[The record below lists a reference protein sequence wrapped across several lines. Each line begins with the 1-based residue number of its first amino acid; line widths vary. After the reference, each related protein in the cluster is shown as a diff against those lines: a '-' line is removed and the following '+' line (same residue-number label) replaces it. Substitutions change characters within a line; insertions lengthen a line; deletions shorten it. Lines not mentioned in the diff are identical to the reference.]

1 MKLEEILAKENLI
14 HGSFEITNVKY
25 HRISKK
31 VEIFILF
38 EEGQSLSCYQGI
50 EQKIKEVYKNIG
62 LESLLIAE
70 YKENHLTSE
79 QVKEYLDVIVNQ
91 LLEESARYKIL
102 DVSEC
107 QVDGNEIHFSV
118 PYDALGLDNLCAP
131 VSEMFLHY
139 GLHYKLVLIKDN
151 TKSIQAEQEELQR
164 KQEDQLK
171 QQRMVATEAH
181 QINNK
186 LKEEHRNTKKTMPLS
201 RTFIKDIPSTVV
213 EISSY
218 ENTKGELV
226 FLIDATIFGVEIRSF
241 AKTTSNLAMLKVTD
255 DTDSI
260 IVKKWLRTAAEKE
273 LYEKEMV
280 EGVNLRIIGKA
291 QYDDYSKQVV
301 IMASTIEYLGKKV
314 EDLGHDDAVVKRVE
328 LHCHTKMS
336 NLDGLTDATDYVK
349 TVSKWGWNAM
359 AFTDHSG
366 VYSVPDVDHL
376 LADKSGAFKDFKPIY
391 GVELSYV
398 NDEEYFIT
406 FDTRDI
412 PLKDATFV
420 VFDIET
426 TGLSQTYDEIIEI
439 AACKVYQGSII
450 DNFEV
455 FVNPGMH
462 IPEKISELTTITDEM
477 VQDALGIEEILPQ
490 FMEFCKGTI
499 LVAHNAKFDV
509 GMIYRDVKRYHMDYE
524 MLPVIDTLNL
534 FRAGYYDKVKT
545 FNLKSLSKYFKVKQE
560 QHHRA
565 IDDTRVTA
573 LCFVAMLADLNQKG
587 INNYQNINELLDPK
601 EHWKHVIPAHIM
613 LLAQNPVGYKNMY
626 KIISDALTNHFFG
639 SARALKS
646 VIDTYREGILVGSA
660 CVNGNVFELALNR
673 SIEELEK
680 EMEYYDYI
688 EVQPPTAYRQLY
700 KDMPDGE
707 ERVKEVIVKI
717 IEAAQ
722 RKDKIVVA
730 TSDCHYLR
738 PNLKQYR
745 DILIASPQVGGG
757 THPLE
762 RYQEAPDMHLRTT
775 DEMLEEFNFL
785 DSELAYGI
793 VVKNTNLIADKIE
806 KFPAFKSD
814 MFAPRDD
821 EFKDSFLH
829 VPSITAEVK
838 RIVNENK
845 MRLYGEHP
853 HPIVE
858 KRIAR
863 ELDSIISN
871 GYASVYYMSHL
882 MVMKSLSDGYLVG
895 SRGSVGSSLV
905 ATMMNITEIN
915 PLVPHYRCKK
925 CKFHTFRMTD
935 EEITEYGLSDLE
947 KPFQEDLRSV
957 DSGYDL
963 PEAVCPVC
971 GEPLAKDGHDIPF
984 ETFLGF
990 KGDKVPDIDLNFS
1003 GDYQAVAHE
1012 YIRTVFGPENA
1023 FRAGT
1028 VGTIA
1033 DKNAYGYVKG
1043 YCERK
1048 HIQLRDCE
1056 MDRLATHLVGIK
1068 RSTGQHPGG
1077 IVVVPH
1083 YVDIYD
1089 VTPVQYPADN
1099 TDNNW
1104 RTTHYDYHSFENN
1117 LLKLD
1122 ILGHDDPTLIK
1133 YFMDYV
1139 HEHQDEFPFTSPQDI
1154 PIDDK
1159 NIFRLFSGTD
1169 VIGVTEEQIGSKVAS
1184 YAVPELGTNFVRQ
1197 MLVETL
1203 PKTFAQLV
1211 KISGLSHGTDVWNTN
1226 AQDLVAGTTDF
1237 GKIDFKDIIGC
1248 RDDIMV
1254 DLLKMG
1260 LEPIDAFKIME
1271 FVRKGKV
1278 AKDPTTWAEY
1288 KKIMQ
1293 EKNVPAWYIWSC
1305 ERIKYMFPKAHATAY
1320 VLMALRIAWF
1330 KVNSPALFYSAW
1342 FSKRAKGH
1350 SVQAYLGGTFAIRA
1364 EMEEIMNKPNR
1375 TATDDDKYTALQVAL
1390 EMCARG
1396 IRFLPVDIEKSSATV
1411 YEVEDGNIRIP
1422 FVAVDSLGES
1432 IALDIVERRQEQPF
1446 TSKKDVLNRTRLTQ
1460 KLYDVFEEMQ
1470 VFGNLPDDDES
1481 TDGESSDVD
1490 NLGIFAF
1497 A

>member
-1 MKLEEILAKENLI
+1 MKLEELIQEKELIKSNFHVDTATFYKKKNLLSI
-14 HGSFEITNVKY
+14 CFQIEKALDYNSYKNLVLFL
-25 HRISKK
+25 SS
-31 VEIFILF
+31 LF
-38 EEGQSLSCYQGI
+38 EPAKLQTEMIVNYQDGLLQQDEYRSYLEVILKSLIEKSARFKVLDLNECNIDENHIEFLVAYDSLGMDDLCEPIEKAFKKFGLDVQVQLKKDENKSVKAELDALQKEI
-50 EQKIKEVYKNIG
+50 DDKLEEQKKE
-62 LESLLIAE
+62 AE
-70 YKENHLTSE
+70 
-79 QVKEYLDVIVNQ
+79 
-91 LLEESARYKIL
+91 A
-102 DVSEC
+102 
-107 QVDGNEIHFSV
+107 
-118 PYDALGLDNLCAP
+118 
-131 VSEMFLHY
+131 
-139 GLHYKLVLIKDN
+139 
-151 TKSIQAEQEELQR
+151 
-164 KQEDQLK
+164 
-171 QQRMVATEAH
+171 AH
-181 QINNK
+181 QINAKMQN
-186 LKEEHRNTKKTMPLS
+186 EKKNYKRSAPTML
-201 RTFIKDIPSTVV
+201 THIKDIPST
-213 EISSY
+213 ENGLSAY
-218 ENTKGELV
+218 EANNGEAI
-226 FLIDATIFGVEIRSF
+226 FLLNAYIFGVEVRSF
-241 AKTTSNLAMLKVTD
+241 AKTKTSLAVIKVTD
-255 DTDSI
+255 ETDSI
-260 IVKKWLRTAAEKE
+260 IIKKWLRTDTEKE
-273 LYEKEMV
+273 LYEREMEV
-280 EGVNLRIIGKA
+280 GSNLRIIGQA
-291 QYDDYSKQVV
+291 QYDSYARQVV
-301 IMASTIEYLGKKV
+301 IMASTIEYLGKRT
-314 EDLGHDDAVVKRVE
+314 EDFGQDNAPVKRVE

-349 TVSKWGWNAM
+349 MVAKWGWHAM

-366 VYSVPDVDHL
+366 VYSVPDVDHIL
-376 LADKSGAFKDFKPIY
+376 DKFPDFKPIY

-406 FDTRDI
+406 FDKRDI
-412 PLKDATFV
+412 PLKDATYI

-439 AACKVYQGSII
+439 AACKVYQGGII
-450 DNFEV
+450 DTFEV
-455 FVNPGMH
+455 FVNPGRP
-462 IPEKISELTTITDEM
+462 IPKRISELTTITDEM
-477 VQDALGIEEILPQ
+477 VADALSIKEILPQ
-490 FMEFCKGTI
+490 FMEFCKGGI

-509 GMIYRDVKRYHMDYE
+509 GMIYRDVKKYNMDYD
-524 MLPVIDTLNL
+524 MLPAIDTLNW
-534 FRAGYYDKVKT
+534 FRAGYHDEVKT
-545 FNLKSLSKYFKVKQE
+545 FNLKSLSKYFKIKQE

-573 LCFVAMLADLNQKG
+573 LCFLTMLSDLYKKG
-587 INNYQNINELLDPK
+587 IYNYQDINSLIDPAV
-601 EHWKHVIPAHIM
+601 HYRYVIPSHIM
-613 LLAQNPVGYKNMY
+613 LLAQNEKGYKNMY
-626 KIISDALTNHFFG
+626 KILSDSLTNHFYG

-646 VIDTYREGILVGSA
+646 VIDTYRDGILIGSS

-673 SIEELEK
+673 SIEELEQ
-680 EMEYYDYI
+680 EMTYYDYI
-688 EVQPPTAYRQLY
+688 EVQPPTAYRQLF
-700 KDMPDGE
+700 KEMPDGE
-707 ERVKEVIVKI
+707 ERVKEIILKI
-717 IEAAQ
+717 IRTAQ
-722 RKDKIVVA
+722 KVGKPVVA
-730 TSDCHYLR
+730 TSDCHYAR
-738 PNLKQYR
+738 PHLKKYR

-762 RYQEAPDMHLRTT
+762 RYEEAPDMHLRTT
-775 DEMLEEFNFL
+775 EEMLAEFDFL
-785 DSELAYGI
+785 DSELAYQI
-793 VVKNTNLIADKIE
+793 VVENTNLIADKIE
-806 KFPAFKSD
+806 KFPAFKKA
-814 MFAPRDD
+814 MFAPQDD
-821 EFKDSFLH
+821 EFKNTFLQIS
-829 VPSITAEVK
+829 SITEEVK
-838 RIVNENK
+838 RIVEETK
-845 MRLYGEHP
+845 IKLYGEHA

-858 KRIAR
+858 KRIKR

-905 ATMMNITEIN
+905 ATMMSITEIN
-915 PLVPHYRCKK
+915 PLAPHYRCKK

-935 EEITEYGLSDLE
+935 DEKAEYGVREEERAFQKDL
-947 KPFQEDLRSV
+947 QSV

-963 PEAVCPVC
+963 PDAVCPIC
-971 GEPLAKDGHDIPF
+971 GEPLSKDGHDIPF

-990 KGDKVPDIDLNFS
+990 DGDKVPDIDLNFS
-1003 GDYQAVAHE
+1003 GDYQAIAHE

-1048 HIQLRDCE
+1048 GIRLRDCE
-1056 MDRLATHLVGIK
+1056 MDRLSTYLVGIK

-1099 TDNNW
+1099 TDSSW

-1139 HEHQDEFPFTSPQDI
+1139 HLHQSEFPFSSPQDI

-1159 NIFRLFSGTD
+1159 NIFKLFSETA

-1184 YAVPELGTNFVRQ
+1184 YAVPELGTSFVRQ

-1226 AQDLVAGTTDF
+1226 AQNLVAGTTEF

-1254 DLLKMG
+1254 DLLRFG
-1260 LEPIDAFKIME
+1260 LEPLLAFQIME

-1278 AKDPTTWAEY
+1278 AKDPEKWAKY
-1288 KKIMQ
+1288 KEKMQ
-1293 EKNVPAWYIWSC
+1293 EKHVPDWYIWSC

-1350 SVQAYLGGTFAIRA
+1350 SVQAYLGGPMAIRA
-1364 EMEEIMNKPNR
+1364 AMDEIMNKDGR

-1390 EMCARG
+1390 EMTSRG
-1396 IRFLPVDIEKSSATV
+1396 IKFLPVDIMKSSASI
-1411 YEVEDGNIRIP
+1411 YEVEDGNLRMP
-1422 FVAVDSLGES
+1422 FAAVDSLGAS
-1432 IALDIVERRQEQPF
+1432 IAEDLVAKRTEKPF
-1446 TSKKDVLNRTRLTQ
+1446 TSKKDVLKRTRLSQT
-1460 KLYDVFEEMQ
+1460 LYELFDIMHTFGDLPEEDPEE
-1470 VFGNLPDDDES
+1470 VIGL
-1481 TDGESSDVD
+1481 
-1490 NLGIFAF
+1490 FAF